1 MITTMAGDQIR
12 IEIEGSEGM
21 NDFNSIMKV
30 LLLGCIIMHSVF
42 SPDSPFHSDILTRI
56 ELQIYKIEPCYRPLV
71 SIDDQIF
78 LWIRQSNESVKC
90 SHSLQTMKLN
100 VRSKEQEAML
110 NWLLWQS
117 QDAWATDASKVQSI
131 NCEEIESFHM
141 NVKLTINKRRRIK
154 MEKEY
159 YFVLYNASN

>member
-30 LLLGCIIMHSVF
+30 LLLGCIIMRSVF
-42 SPDSPFHSDILTRI
+42 SPDSPFHSDILTQI
-56 ELQIYKIEPCYRPLV
+56 ELQIYKIEHCYRPLV

-117 QDAWATDASKVQSI
+117 QDAWETDASKVQI
-131 NCEEIESFHM
+131 KCEEIESFHM

-154 MEKEY
+154 MENTILFCIMHQIKY
-159 YFVLYNASN
+159 